1 MAGKQVEKGTVTA
14 IELGG
19 EAKDERDLKSGWISV
34 GTRCKI
40 ETDDGEVIWARVLT
54 FALATWASG
63 FAGRRSVCTKTG
75 MASGT
80 CMAMLRRKLG

>member
-14 IELGG
+14 IEFGG

-54 FALATWASG
+54 FELAAVGEWFS
-63 FAGRRSVCTKTG
+63 RSQIRVYKDG
-75 MASGT
+75 HGVWNVYGDA
-80 CMAMLRRKLG
+80 A